1 LLRGSEVGVEGGRE
15 RERGGGGWT
24 VVNLIPL
31 VFVAGYMVEIRLC
44 FEYVWKDLDFGILI
58 VRETVRRIKDVNYRT
73 TKRRLSNEPS
83 PSEPPV

>member
-31 VFVAGYMVEIRLC
+31 VFVAGYMVETRFC
-44 FEYVWKDLDFGILI
+44 FEYVWKDLDFGKLI
-58 VRETVRRIKDVNYRT
+58 VGEIVRRIKDMNYRT
-73 TKRRLSNEPS
+73 TIRRPSKKPPPLEPRI
-83 PSEPPV
+83 